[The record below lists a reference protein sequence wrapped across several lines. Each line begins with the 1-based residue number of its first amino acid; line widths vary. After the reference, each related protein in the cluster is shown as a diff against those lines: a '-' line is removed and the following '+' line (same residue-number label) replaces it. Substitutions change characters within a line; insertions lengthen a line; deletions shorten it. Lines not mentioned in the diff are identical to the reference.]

1 MWLFLA
7 FLAVPLVEIGLFV
20 VIGGAIGLWLTLLW
34 VVVSAFLGIIVLKG
48 VASLGPLSLSANM
61 SEMQDVQSP
70 LAHRLLVTI
79 GGGLL
84 VLPGFLTDAVG
95 LALLIPPLRRIALR
109 LVAWRL
115 GNAEGSATVSATI
128 DGEWR
133 EVRTPEPK
141 MPDNLPPDSTR
152 H

>member
-1 MWLFLA
+1 M
-7 FLAVPLVEIGLFV
+7 I
-20 VIGGAIGLWLTLLW
+20 
-34 VVVSAFLGIIVLKG
+34 
-48 VASLGPLSLSANM
+48 
-61 SEMQDVQSP
+61 EMQDVQSP

-95 LALLIPPLRRIALR
+95 LALLVPPLRRIALR

-115 GNAEGSATVSATI
+115 GNPESNVSAATTI

-133 EVRTPEPK
+133 EVHTSASK
-141 MPDNLPPDSTR
+141 MSDSLPPDSTR